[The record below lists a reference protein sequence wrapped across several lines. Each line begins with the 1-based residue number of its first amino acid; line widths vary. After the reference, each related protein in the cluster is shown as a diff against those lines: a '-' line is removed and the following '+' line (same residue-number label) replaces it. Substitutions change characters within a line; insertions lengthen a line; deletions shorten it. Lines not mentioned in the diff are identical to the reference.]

1 MASSPFPHPCPI
13 AELHCVSNFSFL
25 RGASHPEE
33 LVERAVELG
42 YAALAITD
50 ECSLA
55 GIVRAHVRA
64 REIAESPTG
73 NGVGL
78 RLIVGTELALGDGF
92 RLVALARD
100 AAGYRAICALIT
112 AARRAAP
119 KGEYALD
126 DALVEN
132 AGLACCALLL
142 VPPYL
147 PWERE
152 AVEHRFGWARALG
165 PHVYLALELHHGPY
179 DTKHRHWLLE
189 VSLSHALP
197 LVAAGDVHQH
207 ERSRRALQDVLACI
221 RHGCTLDEAGGRL
234 LPNGERHLRH
244 PDTLRALYPEE
255 TLREA
260 ARVAAGCTFS
270 LGSLRYRYPR
280 EVVPAGLT
288 PAAHLARLVDD
299 GARER
304 WPDGCPKEVRH
315 RLDEELALIRELDYE
330 SYFLTVHDVVRFARE
345 RGILC
350 QGRGSAA
357 NSAVCYSLGVTAVNP
372 ASTRLLFGRFLSRER
387 NEPPDIDIDFEHER
401 REEVIQYVYRK
412 YGRHRAALAATV
424 IRYRSRSAVRD
435 LGKAMGFSLERV
447 EALSKSLAWWD
458 GMAAVPER
466 LVELGLDPEAPLVRR
481 FLWLLPQL
489 AGFPRHLSQHVG
501 GFVISDDDLVTL
513 VPVENAAMPDRTIVQ
528 WEKDDLEALGLMKVD
543 LLALGMLTA
552 VRKCFELIERVRGVR
567 WSMATVPQDDAATYD
582 MICRADTV
590 GAFQVESRAQMA
602 MLPKLRPR
610 TYYDLVIEISL
621 VRPGPIQGGMVSPYL
636 ARRQDPELV
645 DYPDEALRPILER
658 TLGVPV
664 FQEQVM
670 EIVMVAAGFSPG
682 EADRLRRGMA
692 AWKKSGEMERF
703 RAPVVDGMLAKGYE
717 RDFAE
722 RLFGQIE
729 GFGEYGFPESHAASF
744 ALLVYVSCWLKC
756 HEPAAFLCALLN
768 SQPLGFYSPSDLVQ
782 DARRHGVAVLPVDV
796 NRSVADHRLV
806 VPGSPARGTRAQG
819 SPTSPPGTPR
829 SPTTRSV
836 PASLTGAND
845 RRSDG
850 EVPDDPVGRT
860 VAAARRALGPKGQPA
875 VRLGFRLVAGLSVT
889 GTAALL
895 AAREQAPFRDVED
908 LVARSDIDAKDR
920 RALAD
925 AGALANLAGDRHH
938 AQWALLG
945 VEDLPGL
952 LRGASAEEPPLQFE
966 LPTEGEDIVADYRS
980 LGLTLGR
987 HPLALLRTRLAARR
1001 VIDSRSWLGVP
1012 DGRPARLAG
1021 LVRMRQRPGSAK
1033 GTMFLTL
1040 EDEGGSINVILW
1052 PGVVDRYRQEV
1063 LGSRMLAVDGTTQRD
1078 SGVTHLVAGRC
1089 EDLSWMLGELDGPRS
1104 RDFH

>member
-1 MASSPFPHPCPI
+1 MAAGESPDPDAARAAGFDRTAPYLYFHTAMNRASVPEPCPV

-33 LVERAVELG
+33 LVERAAELG

-64 REIAESPTG
+64 KEIAEGTDHG
-73 NGVGL
+73 GAGL

-100 AAGYRAICALIT
+100 AESYRAICALIT
-112 AARRAAP
+112 AARRTAP

-126 DALVEN
+126 DALVER

-189 VSLSHALP
+189 VSLRHALP

-207 ERSRRALQDVLACI
+207 ERSRRALQDVLTCI

-260 ARVAAGCTFS
+260 ARVAADCVFS
-270 LGSLRYRYPR
+270 LDSLRYRYPR
-280 EVVPAGLT
+280 EVVPADLT
-288 PAAHLARLVDD
+288 PSAHLARLVDD

-304 WPDGCPKEVRH
+304 WPDGCPEEVRR
-315 RLDEELALIRELDYE
+315 RLGEELVLIRELDYE
-330 SYFLTVHDVVRFARE
+330 SYFLTVHDIVRFARE
-345 RGILC
+345 NGILC

-357 NSAVCYSLGVTAVNP
+357 NSAVCYCLGVTAVDP

-435 LGKAMGFSLERV
+435 VGKALGFSLETV
-447 EALSKSLAWWD
+447 EALAKSLAWWD
-458 GMAAVPER
+458 GTEAVPGR
-466 LVELGLDPEAPLVRR
+466 LAELGLDPEAPLVRR

-489 AGFPRHLSQHVG
+489 GGFPRHLSQHVG

-552 VRKCFELIERVRGVR
+552 VRKCFELIERVRGTR

-590 GAFQVESRAQMA
+590 GVFQVESRAQMA

-610 TYYDLVIEISL
+610 EYYDLVIEISL
-621 VRPGPIQGGMVSPYL
+621 VRPGPIQGGMVNPYL
-636 ARRQDPELV
+636 ERRRNPALV

-682 EADRLRRGMA
+682 QADQLRRGMA
-692 AWKKSGEMERF
+692 AWKKSGEMQRF
-703 RAPVVDGMLAKGYE
+703 RAPVIDGMLASGYE

-756 HEPAAFLCALLN
+756 HEPAAFLCAMLN
-768 SQPLGFYSPSDLVQ
+768 SQPLGFYAPSDLVQ
-782 DARRHGVAVLPVDV
+782 DARRHGIVVLPVDV

-806 VPGSPARGTRAQG
+806 AT
-819 SPTSPPGTPR
+819 
-829 SPTTRSV
+829 
-836 PASLTGAND
+836 
-845 RRSDG
+845 RRSGAGAPSASSD
-850 EVPDDPVGRT
+850 
-860 VAAARRALGPKGQPA
+860 AARAALEPGGQPA
-875 VRLGFRLVAGLSVT
+875 VRLGFRLVSGLSAR
-889 GTAALL
+889 GIEALL
-895 AAREQAPFRDVED
+895 AAREGGPFRDVED
-908 LVARSDIDAKDR
+908 LVARSGIDAGDR
-920 RALAD
+920 RALVD
-925 AGALANLAGDRHH
+925 AGALAGIAGDRHN
-938 AQWALLG
+938 ARWALLG
-945 VEDLPGL
+945 VEELPGL
-952 LRGASAEEPPLQFE
+952 LKRASAEEPPLQLE
-966 LPTEGEDIVADYRS
+966 LPTESDDIVADYRS

-987 HPLALLRTRLAARR
+987 HPLALLRALLAERR
-1001 VIDSRSWLGVP
+1001 VIDSRAWRGVP

-1021 LVRMRQRPGSAK
+1021 LVRMRQRPASAR

-1040 EDEGGSINVILW
+1040 EDEGGPVNVILW
-1052 PGVVDRYRQEV
+1052 PGVVERHRREV
-1063 LGSRMLAVDGTTQRD
+1063 LGARLLAVDGTTRRE

-1089 EDLSWMLGELDGPRS
+1089 EDLSWMLGRLDGPRS
-1104 RDFH
+1104 RDFR